1 MREPVLGID
10 LGTTNSCVAVVLDG
24 QPTVIPNRQGY
35 RVTPS
40 YFAVTHDGKELVG
53 HLAKRQ
59 AVTNAKNTAYAVK
72 RLIGRSFESKEV
84 KKTLSRYP
92 YTIVPS
98 PRGGVQIIL
107 GGKAYALEEISARI
121 LTELRISAEEYLGT
135 RVRKAVITVPAF
147 FNDHQRQ
154 ATKDAGRIAGLEVL
168 RIINEPTS
176 AALAYGLGREEK
188 ERILVYDLGGGTFDV
203 SILEMGKKTFEVTV
217 SSGDT
222 FLGGEDLDLK
232 ILDRFL
238 REIEEREGI
247 DLRKDP
253 LALQRLKLSA
263 EEAKIALSFE
273 PQTIVSLPFLA
284 TKPGGDPLHFETTLT
299 RKELEELSKPL
310 IDRTM
315 EIVEKAIK
323 AGRCKPQDLTVI
335 LVGGQTRMPLIQR
348 TLLEYFGTPPRKGIN
363 PDEVVALGAAIMG
376 NALVG
381 ASTDLILMDV
391 TPLSLGIEVQGGIFL
406 PIIERNTPVPTKRT
420 HLFTTVRDYQDQVRV
435 RVYQGESDRV
445 ADNELLGEFTL
456 VGIRPALRGE
466 PKIEVT
472 FHINSE
478 GILSVSARDLETGKA
493 QAIEVSTRHTLTEEE
508 ITRLAQRFEDS
519 LSLHPSDT
527 SFSR

>member
-10 LGTTNSCVAVVLDG
+10 LGTTNSCVAVVLEG

-40 YFAVTHDGKELVG
+40 YFAVTPDGKELVG

-72 RLIGRSFESKEV
+72 RLIGRSFESREV
-84 KKTLSRYP
+84 KQTLARYP

-98 PRGGVQIIL
+98 PRGGVQISL
-107 GGKAYALEEISARI
+107 AGKTYTLEEISARI

-154 ATKDAGRIAGLEVL
+154 ATKDAGKIAGLEVL

-203 SILEMGKKTFEVTV
+203 SILEMGKKTYEVTV
-217 SSGDT
+217 SCGDT

-232 ILDRFL
+232 ILERL
-238 REIEEREGI
+238 LQEIEERVGI
-247 DLRKDP
+247 NLRDNS
-253 LALQRLKLSA
+253 LAIQRLKLSA
-263 EEAKIALSFE
+263 EESKIALSFE
-273 PQTIVSLPFLA
+273 PQTIISLPFLA
-284 TKPGGDPLHFETTLT
+284 VKPGGEPFHFETTLT
-299 RKELEELSKPL
+299 RNELEELSKPL
-310 IDRTM
+310 VDKTM
-315 EIVEKAIK
+315 GIVEKALETGK
-323 AGRCKPQDLTVI
+323 YKPRDLSVI
-335 LVGGQTRMPLIQR
+335 LVGGQTRMPLIQK
-348 TLLEYFGTPPRKGIN
+348 TLLEFFGTPPRKGIN

-376 NALVG
+376 NALMG
-381 ASTDLILMDV
+381 ATTDLILMDV
-391 TPLSLGIEVQGGIFL
+391 TPLSLGIEVQGGIFV
-406 PIIERNTPVPTKRT
+406 PIIQRNTPVPTKRT

-435 RVYQGESDRV
+435 RVYQGESDQV
-445 ADNELLGEFTL
+445 TENELLGEFTL
-456 VGIRPALRGE
+456 VGIRPAPRGE
-466 PKIEVT
+466 PKIEVA

-493 QAIEVSTRHTLTEEE
+493 QTIEVSTRHTLTEDEVSH
-508 ITRLAQRFEDS
+508 LARKFEDS
-519 LSLHPSDT
+519 LSLHPSD
-527 SFSR
+527 SSLSR